1 MNESTTGYLLIA
13 DISGYTN
20 YLNQSEM
27 GHALETLGSLLE
39 VLVDRTRPPLV
50 VSKLE
55 GDAVLSYTPDTNL
68 LNGQTLVEIVEMIYV
83 AFRRAI
89 ELMVLNNT
97 CQCNAC
103 ANVSSLDLKL
113 FLHHGTFALQKVGE
127 REELFG
133 NDVVLTH
140 RLLKNTISADTG
152 IRAYAAYTESAVAR
166 LGDEMR
172 EALTRLELT
181 YDDIPPV
188 TVWVQDLHP
197 VWETRREEQIVD
209 LEPKEVAVEFSF
221 ELSIPPEMVWDYL
234 NDRGFSTTL
243 LGADRVEV
251 VDQQHGRT
259 VEGSTVQCYH
269 GDKVVSQV
277 ILEWK
282 PFHRIVTRDR
292 LPYFGGGLQVFSVT
306 DLEPTASGTV
316 VTIKVGGITGPALAR
331 AAGRIALKTSR
342 KEIAAGGEAFR
353 TQVEADHASRVVG
366 LTRSG

>member
-1 MNESTTGYLLIA
+1 MNDTTTGYLLMA
-13 DISGYTN
+13 DISGYTS
-20 YLNQSEM
+20 YLNESELE
-27 GHALETLGSLLE
+27 HARETLGSLLE

-55 GDAVLSYTPDTNL
+55 GDAVLSYTPDTTL
-68 LNGQTLVEIVEMIYV
+68 LNGQTLVEIIETTYV
-83 AFRRAI
+83 AFRQAI

-103 ANVSSLDLKL
+103 ANVSALDLKL

-133 NDVVLTH
+133 NDVILTH
-140 RLLKNTISADTG
+140 RLLKNTIPADTG
-152 IRAYAAYTESAVAR
+152 IRAYAAYTQSALAR
-166 LGDEMR
+166 LGDEMQ
-172 EALTRLELT
+172 EEMAQVELN
-181 YDDIPPV
+181 YDDIAPV

-197 VWETRREEQIVD
+197 VWETRREQQIID
-209 LEPKEVAVEFSF
+209 LDPKEIDVEFSF
-221 ELSIPPEMVWDYL
+221 ELSVSPEVVWDYL

-251 VDQQHGRT
+251 VDKHHGRT

-277 ILEWK
+277 ILEWR

-306 DLEPTASGTV
+306 ELEPTGSGTV
-316 VTIKVGGITGPALAR
+316 VTIKIGGMTGPALFRIAS
-331 AAGRIALKTSR
+331 RIALPAVR
-342 KEIAAGGEAFR
+342 KDVAAGAEAFR
-353 TQVEADHASRVVG
+353 SQVETDHASRVET
-366 LTRSG
+366 LTQSG